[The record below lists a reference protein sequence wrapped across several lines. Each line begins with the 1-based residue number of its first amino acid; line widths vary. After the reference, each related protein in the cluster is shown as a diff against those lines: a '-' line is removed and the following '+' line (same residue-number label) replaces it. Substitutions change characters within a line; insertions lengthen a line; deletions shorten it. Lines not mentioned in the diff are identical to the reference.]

1 MLRCVNGLAA
11 RFSRFRI
18 SRSAYA
24 ARALLKESL
33 LRNLLEMLLTRGG
46 METGGGRAAMARGRL
61 DCDWDKSIL
70 LLLFGLLL
78 LEDVFVLLCWERKV
92 DWRCIGVVGDWSN

>member
-1 MLRCVNGLAA
+1 MLRWVNGRAA

-33 LRNLLEMLLTRGG
+33 LRNLLEMLFT
-46 METGGGRAAMARGRL
+46 TGGMARGRL
-61 DCDWDKSIL
+61 DWDWDRSMFML
-70 LLLFGLLL
+70 FFGLLL
-78 LEDVFVLLCWERKV
+78 FDDVFVLLF
-92 DWRCIGVVGDWSN
+92 

>member
-33 LRNLLEMLLTRGG
+33 LRSLLDMLLTRGG
-46 METGGGRAAMARGRL
+46 MEIGGGRGAMARGRL
-61 DCDWDKSIL
+61 DCDWDRSIG

-92 DWRCIGVVGDWSN
+92 DCRCIGAVVD